1 MELRLNLLFLGVV
14 TAATAALTTSEPYA
28 ALDPTAKAARSLGG
42 LEDAFARDPGSEP
55 ALLALVDAY
64 FDQSRPE
71 LVIAAVHRAR
81 GASGDSPETVHR
93 LARAYESLGRFTDAR
108 TAADRAFEGCRRVPD
123 SRCSTRRLAIFE
135 IHRGAL
141 GRIVAMGIDD
151 PRDERIQRAYDQAMR
166 RIDVV
171 LSGG

>member
-14 TAATAALTTSEPYA
+14 TAATAALTASEPYA
-28 ALDPTAKAARSLGG
+28 AIDPTAKASRRLGG
-42 LEDAFARDPGSEP
+42 LEDAFARDPRSEP
-55 ALLALVDAY
+55 ALLALADAY

-71 LVIAAVHRAR
+71 LVIAAVHRAEGESR
-81 GASGDSPETVHR
+81 ESPEAVHR
-93 LARAYESLGRFTDAR
+93 LARAYESLGRFADAR
-108 TAADRAFEGCRRVPD
+108 TAAERAFEGCRRVSD
-123 SRCSTRRLAIFE
+123 SRCSTRRLTIFE

-141 GRIVAMGIDD
+141 GRIIAMGIDD
-151 PRDERIQRAYDQAMR
+151 PRDERIQSAYDKAMR